1 MFKFERMKNDW
12 KNIFFTFFTLLCFGF
27 GWGQFTHSGITIT
40 QSGTETDLSNLLS
53 ESYTDGFSYSSTDGN
68 VNSVISEY
76 RAVGNQGNAII
87 INGTQTINAKTD
99 LLIMDDY
106 VGSASDI
113 GGADGGYLQ
122 INGTLNLF
130 DFNTDADG
138 NEYYSQRTVLKILQQ
153 QQSSWGSTGSASN
166 LNVNNGTLHI
176 KGAIIETDGRMM
188 VNGASATFILDHGKI
203 IFQQPYSSNGGI
215 WFRQENAGS
224 FIRNGIV
231 EGGSLQTFNGSISI
245 DGITIVNAPY
255 GFLFGSSTPEVFE
268 IRKYSSVGNEAD
280 IPFWSNSN
288 GALQSDGFVARQI
301 NMINTD
307 LGTGLKVKGE
317 GATYSY
323 GTIVLFQ
330 EYKVTINDLNG
341 NPIVGGV
348 HYIKSTD
355 NGNRLADDRFAN
367 GRFNSI
373 NFNQDFVNTGVSD
386 ANGEYEGTYNQDPSL
401 NTSVIVGE
409 YVRLSNDGATAGTV
423 NTDSNQP
430 RRRGKN
436 DSDVFDV
443 YFLAYGYLPATQEAS
458 FKSLDVLDVERT
470 LFADSNTSQ
479 SDKSIVDAYTEIETL
494 DKLYDRSVAWKVDNV
509 ADEYPDVG
517 LQLIDVNGSTLDIG
531 NQNLVVDASASQA
544 FDVNTSTN
552 TITIKANSLTVGN
565 GDFTS
570 ITTTGSISAQNGG
583 EILFGYEDGNGKNIF
598 VDFNWG
604 TSDTY
609 HINIVDLNDNTVIAT
624 HNNQSNNYSE
634 TFVAPSPFGSGVKIQ
649 LLNTGDNSVFYEANF
664 TDETAL
670 IFVRTAG
677 SISDI
682 STETTGATQH
692 EALFL
697 ARKILQKTES
707 MAAAL
712 EGTTPTLADD
722 TTTITEANSSIAT
735 KENQEAIRALLLRIL
750 TKTSA
755 SYEALKGAE

>member
-1 MFKFERMKNDW
+1 MFNFEGMKNDW
-12 KNIFFTFFTLLCFGF
+12 KNIFLAFFTLLCFGF
-27 GWGQFTHSGITIT
+27 GWAQFSHSGTTIT

-53 ESYTDGFSYSSTDGN
+53 EPYTDGFSYSSTDGN
-68 VNSVISEY
+68 VNSVISEH
-76 RAVGNQGNAII
+76 RVVGNQGNKII

-99 LLIMDDY
+99 LLVMDDY
-106 VGSASDI
+106 VGSGSDI
-113 GGADGGYLQ
+113 SGADGGYIQ

-153 QQSSWGSTGSASN
+153 QQNSWGNTGSASN

-176 KGAIIETDGRMM
+176 KGATLETDGRMM

-203 IFQQPYSSNGGI
+203 IFQQPYSSEGGI

-224 FIRNGIV
+224 FIRNGII

-245 DGITIVNAPY
+245 DGITIINAPF
-255 GFLFGSSTPEVFE
+255 GFIFGAATPEIFE

-280 IPFWSNSN
+280 IPFWSRSN
-288 GALQSDGFVARQI
+288 GALQTDGFVARQI

-330 EYKVTINDLNG
+330 EYKVAIKDLNG

-348 HYIKSTD
+348 HYIKSTN

-373 NFNQDFVNTGVSD
+373 NFNQAFVNTGVSD
-386 ANGEYEGTYNQDPSL
+386 SNGEYEGTYNQDPSL

-409 YVRLSNDGATAGTV
+409 YVRLNTDGATSGTV
-423 NTDSNQP
+423 NTGSNQP
-430 RRRGKN
+430 RKRGKN
-436 DSDVFDV
+436 DTDVFDV
-443 YFLAYGYLPATQEAS
+443 HFFAYGYLPATQEVS
-458 FKSLDVLDVERT
+458 FKSLDVLDVERV
-470 LFADSNTSQ
+470 LFADNNISQ
-479 SDKSIVDAYTEIETL
+479 TDKSIVDAYTEIETL
-494 DKLYDRSVAWKVDNV
+494 DKLYDGSSSWKVDNV
-509 ADEYPDVG
+509 ADEYPTTDSPMIAVA
-517 LQLIDVNGSTLDIG
+517 GSTLDLG
-531 NQNLVVDASASQA
+531 SQNLVIDASASQA
-544 FDVNTSTN
+544 FVVDTSTN
-552 TITIKANSLTVGN
+552 TITLKANSLRV
-565 GDFTS
+565 GDFIS
-570 ITTTGSISAQNGG
+570 IITTGSISVQNGG
-583 EILFGYEDGNGKNIF
+583 EILFGYEDSNGKNIF

-609 HINIVDLNDNTVIAT
+609 HVNIVDLNDNTVIAT
-624 HNNQSNNYSE
+624 HSNQSNNYSG
-634 TFVAPSPFGSGVKIQ
+634 TFVAPTPFGSGAKIQ

-664 TDETAL
+664 TDENAL
-670 IFVRTAG
+670 SFVRTAG
-677 SISDI
+677 SINDI
-682 STETTGATQH
+682 STETTGVAQH